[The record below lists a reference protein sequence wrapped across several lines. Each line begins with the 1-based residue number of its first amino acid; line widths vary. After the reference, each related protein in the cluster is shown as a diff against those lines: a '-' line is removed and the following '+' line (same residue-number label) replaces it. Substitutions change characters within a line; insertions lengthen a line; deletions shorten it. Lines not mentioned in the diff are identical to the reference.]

1 MKDCTHPTVSCI
13 NPYELIRKYRCNSCG
28 EVMMC
33 ACEEKFA
40 RRFLSHQLNCGNEL
54 NTNRRMPVTIGFQK
68 GICNTCRG
76 LPEEAHPMA
85 PIYGRTTKIVR
96 YYWREIAFETI
107 RRFGEWNESQGYS
120 DWLTARVKHQEK
132 YNVIEREVIGEIKEL
147 HRHTPKYA
155 YQEESQNEVLTKYQV
170 EVVRLDGTYVKKAE
184 SGVAII
190 DMDKLCSA
198 EEFAAHHFE
207 RLGYKVIFAES
218 VPFHALFGI
227 FMWLLIQDQ
236 SDPKVHVVGFGDR
249 AAFEQGIAGKQIW
262 TFLPDDFGT
271 INYAIRR
278 ATAIDEHFALLP
290 KQKDEL
296 LQVFD
301 YWVEP
306 SVGLRQYLWAHRS
319 QDITKARE
327 IVSILPVNVTLQI
340 LRYLTEGYW
349 KRYCGWPDLIVHNHD
364 EFFFTEVKSSKD
376 KLSEDQKNWIRGN
389 SDELHLPFKLIK
401 IHKRGVVEKPPS
413 DFR

>member
-1 MKDCTHPTVSCI
+1 MKDCTHSTVICI
-13 NPYELIRKYRCNSCG
+13 NTYELIRKYRCNSCG

-40 RRFLSHQLNCGNEL
+40 RRFLPHQLNCGNEL
-54 NTNRRMPVTIGFQK
+54 NTNRRISVTIGFQK

-85 PIYGRTTKIVR
+85 PIYGRTTKIFR

-107 RRFGEWNESQGYS
+107 RRFGEWTESQGYS
-120 DWLTARVKHQEK
+120 DWPTVIVKHQEK
-132 YNVIEREVIGEIKEL
+132 YNSIEREVIRDIKEL
-147 HRHTPKYA
+147 HRRSPKYT
-155 YQEESQNEVLTKYQV
+155 YQEESQNEVITKYQV

-184 SGVAII
+184 SGVAIL
-190 DMDKLCSA
+190 DGGKLCSP

-207 RLGYKVIFAES
+207 RMGYKVVSTES

-236 SDPKVHVVGFGDR
+236 SDPKVSVVGFEDR
-249 AAFEQGIAGKQIW
+249 AAFEQGIAGNQIW
-262 TFLPDDFGT
+262 TFLPEDFGT
-271 INYAIRR
+271 INYAMRR
-278 ATAIDEHFALLP
+278 VTAIDEHFPLIP
-290 KQKDEL
+290 EQKEEL

-327 IVSILPVNVTLQI
+327 IVSILPVDVTRRI
-340 LRYLTEGYW
+340 LRYLVADYW
-349 KRYCGWPDLIVHNHD
+349 KRYCGWPDMIVHNQD
-364 EFFFTEVKSSKD
+364 EFFFAEVKSSKD

-389 SDELHLPFKLIK
+389 SAELHLPVKLVK
-401 IHKRGVVEKPPS
+401 VHKRGVVERTAK
-413 DFR
+413 

>member
-1 MKDCTHPTVSCI
+1 MKDCTHPNVICI

-54 NTNRRMPVTIGFQK
+54 NTNRRISVTIGFQK

-107 RRFGEWNESQGYS
+107 RRFGEWTESQEYS

-132 YNVIEREVIGEIKEL
+132 YNSIKREVIGEIKEL
-147 HRHTPKYA
+147 HRRSPKYV
-155 YQEESQNEVLTKYQV
+155 YQEESQNEVLTNYPV
-170 EVVRLDGTYVKKAE
+170 EVIRLDGTYVKKAE
-184 SGVAII
+184 SGVVIL
-190 DMDKLCSA
+190 DGDKLCSP

-207 RLGYKVIFAES
+207 RMGYKVVFAES

-236 SDPKVHVVGFGDR
+236 SDPKVRMVGFGDR
-249 AAFEQGIAGKQIW
+249 ATFEQGIADKQIW
-262 TFLPDDFGT
+262 TFLPEDFGT

-278 ATAIDEHFALLP
+278 ATAIDEHFAFLP
-290 KQKDEL
+290 EHKEEL

-306 SVGLRQYLWAHRS
+306 SVGLRQYLWAHRP
-319 QDITKARE
+319 QNVTKARE
-327 IVSILPVNVTLQI
+327 IVSILPVNVTRRI
-340 LRYLTEGYW
+340 LRYLVADYW

-364 EFFFTEVKSSKD
+364 EFFFAEVKSSKD

-389 SDELHLPFKLIK
+389 DAELHLPVKLVK
-401 IHKRGVVEKPPS
+401 IHRQSVVERTAK
-413 DFR
+413 